1 MGAYLPH
8 ICSAATRPK
17 LKEDMTTASRAPAPT
32 FNLADLF
39 EEVAAQV
46 PDRIAMVIGDKRV
59 TYRQLDERANRF
71 ANHLLRIGVQP
82 GDTVGIDSYNR
93 VEWIEAA
100 FGAYKA
106 RAVAINLNYRYVGEE
121 LRYVLDDADVSA
133 LVFERGLAQ
142 VVEAVRH
149 SLPQLRELIVL
160 EDGNSQVTDA
170 RNYEDVLAG
179 ASPQRPDVQRS
190 PDDLYLLYTGG
201 TTGMPKGVM
210 WRHEDI
216 FFAALG
222 GGSFSGQPIQRP
234 EEITTRIAPE
244 DRTMTSMINAP
255 IMHGAAQWNV
265 LIMLLGGHRVVFND
279 SHTFDPHHVWRLVE
293 RERANSIMVVGDA
306 IARPLAEALAEP
318 DADYDLS
325 CVAAVGSGGAVF
337 SAAVREQLEKHLPH
351 AVTRDSI
358 GSSEIGAGGT
368 SAADGE
374 RRFIVQPGTAVL
386 RDDLSQIPAG
396 SDEVGKLARSGHI
409 PLGYR
414 KDPEKTAA
422 TYPTDPSG
430 TRWSIPGD
438 YARHEADGTITLLGR
453 GSSSINTGGEK
464 VYPEEVEGALKSHP
478 DVFDVLVV
486 GLPDER
492 FGQKIGAVVHARR
505 DDLALDELQQHARQK
520 IAGYKVPRE
529 LKLVNA
535 VQRTPAGKPD
545 YRWARE
551 VFDKD

>member
-1 MGAYLPH
+1 MT
-8 ICSAATRPK
+8 AATESP
-17 LKEDMTTASRAPAPT
+17 TTESPVPT

-39 EEVAAQV
+39 ELVAAQV
-46 PDRIAMVIGDKRV
+46 PDRVAMVIGDRRV
-59 TYRQLDERANRF
+59 TYRELDERANRF
-71 ANHLLRIGVQP
+71 ANHLLGIGVQP
-82 GDTVGIDSYNR
+82 GDTVGINSYNR

-106 RAVAINLNYRYVGEE
+106 RAVAINLNYRYIGEE
-121 LRYVLDDADVSA
+121 LRYVLDDADVSV
-133 LVFERGLAQ
+133 LVYERGLAQ
-142 VVEAVRH
+142 VVDAVRD

-160 EDGNSQVTDA
+160 EDGSTQGTEA
-170 RNYEDVLAG
+170 RSYEAVLAS
-179 ASPQRPDVQRS
+179 ASPERPGVQRS
-190 PDDLYLLYTGG
+190 ASDLYLLYTGG

-234 EEITTRIAPE
+234 DEITERIAPA

-265 LIMLLGGHRVVFND
+265 FIMLLGGHRVIFND
-279 SHTFDPHHVWRLVE
+279 SHAFDPHHVWRLVE

-318 DADYDLS
+318 EADYDLS
-325 CVAAVGSGGAVF
+325 CVVAIGSGGAVF
-337 SAAVREQLEKHLPH
+337 SAAVREQLHMHLPN
-351 AVTRDSI
+351 AITRDSI
-358 GSSEIGAGGT
+358 GGSEIGAGGT
-368 SAADGE
+368 SAGSGE
-374 RRFIVQPGTAVL
+374 RRFVVQPGTAVL
-386 RDDLSQIPAG
+386 REDLSPIPAG

-422 TYPTDPSG
+422 TYPTDANG
-430 TRWSIPGD
+430 VRWSIPGD

-492 FGQKIGAVVHARR
+492 FGQKIGAVVQARR
-505 DDLALDELQQHARQK
+505 ADLSLQELQEHARQK

-529 LKLVNA
+529 LRLVAA

-551 VFDKD
+551 IFDKA